1 MLPLILIRLPLYFKR
16 NNMSKVVLVTGG
28 SSGIGKSICLYLHQK
43 GFVVYGTSRNP
54 DRYKNDL
61 PFKLIALDVLDASTI
76 MPAIKTIIDKEGR
89 LDVLIN
95 NAGIG
100 MLGSI
105 EDSTAEEVKEVFE
118 TNVYGILRTIQAVL
132 PHMRERRSGLII
144 NVSSIAGYM
153 GLPYRGIYSA
163 TKASVH
169 MITEAMRMEL
179 KPYGVHA
186 CVVDPGDFATN
197 ISENRRVAKA
207 GRTGTVYVKEIN
219 RIEAIINKEVAH
231 SSDPILMGKAIEKI
245 MQASN
250 PDINYVVGN
259 PMQKL
264 SIFVR
269 RLVPKKWF
277 EKIIASHYKLP
288 N

>member
-1 MLPLILIRLPLYFKR
+1 MNK
-16 NNMSKVVLVTGG
+16 KVVLVTGG
-28 SSGIGKSICLYLHQK
+28 SSGIGKSICLYLHEK
-43 GFVVYGTSRNP
+43 GYTVYGTSRNP
-54 DRYKNDL
+54 ERYANEV
-61 PFKLIALDVLDASTI
+61 PFKLIALDVLNEATI
-76 MPAIKTIIDKEGR
+76 IPAIKTIIEKEGR

-105 EDSTAEEVKEVFE
+105 EDSKAEEVKEVFE
-118 TNVYGILRTIQAVL
+118 TNVYGILRTTQAVL
-132 PHMRERRSGLII
+132 PHMRERKQGLII

-179 KPYGVHA
+179 KPYGVKA

-197 ISENRRVAKA
+197 ISDNRRVASA
-207 GRTGTVYVKEIN
+207 GRTGSVYTKEIN
-219 RIEAIINKEVAH
+219 RIEAMINSDVAR
-231 SSDPILMGKAIEKI
+231 SSDPALMGIAIAKI
-245 MQASN
+245 IESSN
-250 PDINYVVGN
+250 PDINYLVGK

-264 SIFVR
+264 SILVR
-269 RLVPKKWF
+269 RLVPKKMF
-277 EKIIASHYKLP
+277 EKIIASHYKMP
-288 N
+288 G

>member
-1 MLPLILIRLPLYFKR
+1 M
-16 NNMSKVVLVTGG
+16 NKVVLITGG
-28 SSGIGKSICLYLHQK
+28 SSGIGKAIGMYLHEK
-43 GFVVYGTSRNP
+43 GYVVYGTSRNP
-54 DRYKNDL
+54 DRYAHAV
-61 PFKLIALDVLDASTI
+61 PFKLIALDVLDE
-76 MPAIKTIIDKEGR
+76 KTITPALKQIVDTEGK

-105 EDSTAEEVKEVFE
+105 EDSTAEEAKEIFE
-118 TNVYGILRTIQAVL
+118 TNVYGILRTCQAAL
-132 PHMRERRSGLII
+132 PHMRERKAGLII
-144 NVSSIAGYM
+144 NISSIAGYM

-179 KPYGVHA
+179 KPYGVKA

-197 ISENRRVAKA
+197 ISDNRRVAHA
-207 GRTGTVYVKEIN
+207 GRSGSIYTKEIN
-219 RIEAIINKEVAH
+219 RIEAMINAEVAH
-231 SSDPILMGKAIEKI
+231 SSDPVLMGKAIAKI
-245 MQASN
+245 IESKN
-250 PDINYVVGN
+250 PDLNYLVGK

-264 SIFVR
+264 SILVR

-277 EKIIASHYKLP
+277 EKIIASHYKMP
-288 N
+288 A

>member
-1 MLPLILIRLPLYFKR
+1 MQPLILIRLPLYFKR

-207 GRTGTVYVKEIN
+207 GRTGTVYVKEIH

>member
-1 MLPLILIRLPLYFKR
+1 MH
-16 NNMSKVVLVTGG
+16 KVVLVTGG
-28 SSGIGKSICLYLHQK
+28 SSGIGKSICLYLHSK
-43 GFVVYGTSRNP
+43 GYTVYGTSRNP
-54 DRYKNDL
+54 DKYKGDV
-61 PFKLIALDVLDASTI
+61 PFKLIALDVLDAATI
-76 MPAIKTIIDKEGR
+76 TPALKTIVDVEGR

-118 TNVYGILRTIQAVL
+118 TNVYGILRTMQAVL
-132 PHMRERRSGLII
+132 PHMRERKSGLII

-186 CVVDPGDFATN
+186 CVIDPGDFATN
-197 ISENRRVAKA
+197 ISENRRVAQA
-207 GRTGTVYVKEIN
+207 GRSGSVYVKEIN
-219 RIEAIINKEVAH
+219 RVEAMINAEVAH

-245 MQASN
+245 IQTSN
-250 PDINYVVGN
+250 PDINYVVGK

-264 SIFVR
+264 SILVR

-277 EKIIASHYKLP
+277 EKIIASHYKMP
-288 N
+288 NKI

>member
-1 MLPLILIRLPLYFKR
+1 M
-16 NNMSKVVLVTGG
+16 NKVVLVTGG
-28 SSGIGKSICLYLHQK
+28 SSGIGKSICLYLHER
-43 GFVVYGTSRNP
+43 GYIVYGTSRNP
-54 DRYKNDL
+54 ERYAQAV
-61 PFKLIALDVLDASTI
+61 PFKLIALDVLNEHTITPALKQIVDA
-76 MPAIKTIIDKEGR
+76 EGK

-105 EDSTAEEVKEVFE
+105 EDSTAEEAKEIFE
-118 TNVYGILRTIQAVL
+118 TNVYGILRTCQAVL
-132 PHMRERRSGLII
+132 PHMRERKAGLII
-144 NVSSIAGYM
+144 NISSIAGYM

-179 KPYGVHA
+179 KPYGVKA

-197 ISENRRVAKA
+197 ISDNRRVAHA
-207 GRTGTVYVKEIN
+207 GRSGSIYTQEIN
-219 RIEAIINKEVAH
+219 RIEAMINAEVAH
-231 SSDPILMGKAIEKI
+231 SSDPVLMGKAIVKI
-245 MQASN
+245 IESKN
-250 PDINYVVGN
+250 PDINYLVGK

-264 SIFVR
+264 SILVR

-277 EKIIASHYKLP
+277 EKIITSHYKMP
-288 N
+288 A

>member
-1 MLPLILIRLPLYFKR
+1 M
-16 NNMSKVVLVTGG
+16 NKVVLVTGG
-28 SSGIGKSICLYLHQK
+28 SSGIGKSICLYLHEK
-43 GFVVYGTSRNP
+43 GYTVYGTSRNP
-54 DRYKNDL
+54 ARYANEV
-61 PFKLIALDVLDASTI
+61 PFKLIALDVLDEKTI
-76 MPAIKTIIDKEGR
+76 TPALKTIIDTEGK

-105 EDSTAEEVKEVFE
+105 EDSTADEVKDVFE
-118 TNVYGILRTIQAVL
+118 TNVYGILRTCQAVL
-132 PHMRERRSGLII
+132 PHMRERKAGLII

-169 MITEAMRMEL
+169 MITEAMRIEL
-179 KPYGVHA
+179 KPYGVKA

-197 ISENRRVAKA
+197 ISENRLVAHA
-207 GRTGTVYVKEIN
+207 GRSGSVYAKEIN
-219 RIEAIINKEVAH
+219 RVEAMINAEVAH
-231 SSDPILMGKAIEKI
+231 SPDPILMGKIIAKIIETN
-245 MQASN
+245 N
-250 PDINYVVGN
+250 PDINYVIGK

-264 SIFVR
+264 SILVR
-269 RLVPKKWF
+269 RLVPKRWF
-277 EKIIASHYKLP
+277 EKIITSHYKMP

>member
-1 MLPLILIRLPLYFKR
+1 MQPLILIRLPLYFKR

-250 PDINYVVGN
+250 PDINYVVGS

>member
-1 MLPLILIRLPLYFKR
+1 MLLLILIRLQFYFKK
-16 NNMSKVVLVTGG
+16 NNMSKVILVTGG

-54 DRYKNDL
+54 ERFKSEL

-76 MPAIKTIIDKEGR
+76 TPAIKTIIDAEGK

-118 TNVYGILRTIQAVL
+118 TNVYGILRTMQAVL
-132 PHMRERRSGLII
+132 PHMRERKSGLII
-144 NVSSIAGYM
+144 NISSIAGYM

-179 KPYGVHA
+179 KPYGVYA

-207 GRTGTVYVKEIN
+207 GRTDSVYVKEIN
-219 RIEAIINKEVAH
+219 RIEAIINAEVAH

-245 MQASN
+245 IQASN
-250 PDINYVVGN
+250 PDINYVVGK

-264 SIFVR
+264 SILVR

>member
-1 MLPLILIRLPLYFKR
+1 MQPLILIRLPLYFKR

>member
-1 MLPLILIRLPLYFKR
+1 M
-16 NNMSKVVLVTGG
+16 NQVVLVTGG
-28 SSGIGKSICLYLHQK
+28 SSGIGKSICLYLHEK
-43 GFVVYGTSRNP
+43 GYIVYGTSRNP
-54 DRYKNDL
+54 ARYVHEV
-61 PFKLIALDVLDASTI
+61 PFKLIALDVLDEATI
-76 MPAIKTIIDKEGR
+76 TPALKTIIDAEGK

-105 EDSTAEEVKEVFE
+105 EDSTAGEVKEVFD
-118 TNVYGILRTIQAVL
+118 TNVYGVLRTCQAVL
-132 PHMRERRSGLII
+132 PHMRERKTGLII
-144 NVSSIAGYM
+144 NISSIAGYM

-179 KPYGVHA
+179 KPYGVKA

-197 ISENRRVAKA
+197 ISDNRRIAHA
-207 GRTGTVYVKEIN
+207 GRSGSVYMEEIN
-219 RIEAIINKEVAH
+219 RIESMINAEVVH
-231 SSDPILMGKAIEKI
+231 SSDPRLMGKAIEKI
-245 MQASN
+245 ILSSN
-250 PDINYVVGN
+250 PDINYVVGK

-264 SIFVR
+264 SILIR

-277 EKIIASHYKLP
+277 EKIIASHYKMP
-288 N
+288 VK